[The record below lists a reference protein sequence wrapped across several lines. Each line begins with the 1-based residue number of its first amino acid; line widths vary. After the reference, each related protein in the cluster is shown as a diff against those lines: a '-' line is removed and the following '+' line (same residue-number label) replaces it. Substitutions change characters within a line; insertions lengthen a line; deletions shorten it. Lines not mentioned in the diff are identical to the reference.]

1 MAAKLANRSHIRTPP
16 TTLTAMAAKL
26 TNPHRHGGQTP
37 RTCTAMAAKLPGRV
51 EGAGAG

>member
-1 MAAKLANRSHIRTPP
+1 MVAKLANRSHIRTPP

-26 TNPHRHGGQTP
+26 
-37 RTCTAMAAKLPGRV
+37 PGRV